1 MAVFKNTEEMYKVLG
16 DLWNYIIFE
25 VKLGEKLKDFDIT
38 VKFIIK
44 EPQGYIW
51 IAWNQVILGEE
62 ANKDATITMELSGD
76 TVHQYW
82 LKQISLP
89 VALATQKIKS
99 KGSIPKVLKLLPYL
113 KPVFEAYPSYCK
125 KYNLPI

>member
-51 IAWNQVILGEE
+51 IAWNKLFLVKRQTKMPLLPWSYRVILFTNIG
-62 ANKDATITMELSGD
+62 
-76 TVHQYW
+76 
-82 LKQISLP
+82 
-89 VALATQKIKS
+89 
-99 KGSIPKVLKLLPYL
+99 
-113 KPVFEAYPSYCK
+113 
-125 KYNLPI
+125 